1 MSIEWF
7 QLNDEV
13 WEGLDLRFTRFH
25 FTIVKSLHPSAPKLW
40 SLGLCSPDYENTCVP
55 IGTFNNFELAQS
67 VAADVTE
74 ILYRSALP
82 EF

>member
-7 QLNDEV
+7 QLGDDV

-25 FTIVKSLHPSAPKLW
+25 FTIFRSLHPSAFERW
-40 SLGLCSPDYENTCVP
+40 SLGLCSPEYENTCVP
-55 IGTFNNFELAQS
+55 IGVFKDLEIAQS
-67 VAADVTE
+67 VARDFTE
-74 ILYRSALP
+74 ILHRLALP